1 MLSVFG
7 DKTKIVPNY
16 KAINI
21 LHNKVIMQ
29 LQLTNIWWLCVI
41 YLTLDRTMRTA
52 PWLAAQAMAS
62 NKNAAITQIVL
73 PSCTTNSTQQ
83 RHNPRS
89 SWSPWREHLY
99 LSSRLKQ
106 LEIVILLSS
115 PGPSPSH
122 CPNRTLSQIKV
133 SQKKK
138 KRRIWT

>member
-52 PWLAAQAMAS
+52 PWLAGQALAS

-73 PSCTTNSTQQ
+73 PSSQAAQLIATNRDTILEAHGHQG
-83 RHNPRS
+83 
-89 SWSPWREHLY
+89 EDIFIYHL
-99 LSSRLKQ
+99 
-106 LEIVILLSS
+106 
-115 PGPSPSH
+115 G
-122 CPNRTLSQIKV
+122 
-133 SQKKK
+133 
-138 KRRIWT
+138 